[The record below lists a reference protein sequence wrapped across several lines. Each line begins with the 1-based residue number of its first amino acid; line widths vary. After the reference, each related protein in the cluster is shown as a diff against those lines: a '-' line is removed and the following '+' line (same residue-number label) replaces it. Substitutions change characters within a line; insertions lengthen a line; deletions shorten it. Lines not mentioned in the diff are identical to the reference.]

1 MCSTGYHKA
10 MILLPCTTLG
20 ETKTCV
26 ESNTFGLHY
35 AINVKITRALYECC
49 YTYILGK
56 YWYYL
61 QVTCR
66 QLLRGYVTSSQEPI
80 TDSGTQTAKQIPL

>member
-56 YWYYL
+56 Y
-61 QVTCR
+61 
-66 QLLRGYVTSSQEPI
+66 
-80 TDSGTQTAKQIPL
+80 